1 MNIKLPDYRKI
12 HAQRVKDLERLKE
25 ELEYYLENPRIET
38 LDQMNYSIIDY
49 YEEWIEVKK

>member
-1 MNIKLPDYRKI
+1 MNIKLPDYIKI